1 MFAIIITINELKI
14 STVNKVRLLHGHSM
28 ESNFFFIKILLPTL
42 KKHIC
47 VSADTKKKESILHK
61 FQKLDLDKV
70 VDINFL
76 ACSYELFNSKNY
88 GF

>member
-1 MFAIIITINELKI
+1 MNWKYQVWIKLGYYMDIQWRVI
-14 STVNKVRLLHGHSM
+14 
-28 ESNFFFIKILLPTL
+28 FFIKILLPTL

-47 VSADTKKKESILHK
+47 VSADTKKKESIFHK

-76 ACSYELFNSKNY
+76 ACSYEVFNSKNY

>member
-1 MFAIIITINELKI
+1 
-14 STVNKVRLLHGHSM
+14 M

-47 VSADTKKKESILHK
+47 VCWYKKKESILHK

-76 ACSYELFNSKNY
+76 ACSYEVFNSKNY

>member
-1 MFAIIITINELKI
+1 MDIQWRVI
-14 STVNKVRLLHGHSM
+14 
-28 ESNFFFIKILLPTL
+28 FFFIKILLPTL

-47 VSADTKKKESILHK
+47 VSADTKKKWSILHK

-76 ACSYELFNSKNY
+76 ACSYEVFNSKNY

>member
-14 STVNKVRLLHGHSM
+14 SSVDKVRLLHGHSM
-28 ESNFFFIKILLPTL
+28 ESYFFFIKILLPTL

-47 VSADTKKKESILHK
+47 VSADTKKKWSILHK

-76 ACSYELFNSKNY
+76 ACSYEVFNSKNY

>member
-1 MFAIIITINELKI
+1 MYEDSVII
-14 STVNKVRLLHGHSM
+14 HSLFLGVCF
-28 ESNFFFIKILLPTL
+28 SLFIKILSPTL

-47 VSADTKKKESILHK
+47 VSADTKKKWSILHK

-76 ACSYELFNSKNY
+76 ACSYEVFNSKNY